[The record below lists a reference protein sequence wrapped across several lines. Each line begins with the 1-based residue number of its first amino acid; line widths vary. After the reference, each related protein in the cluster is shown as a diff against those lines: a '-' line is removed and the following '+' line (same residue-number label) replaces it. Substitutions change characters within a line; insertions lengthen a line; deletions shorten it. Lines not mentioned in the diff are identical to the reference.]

1 MDFTSINNRMI
12 LFGKIRNK
20 RIRSPTI
27 ILRASLQLKYTRKS
41 KVQEANH

>member
-1 MDFTSINNRMI
+1 MDFISINNRMI

-20 RIRSPTI
+20 RIRSAT
-27 ILRASLQLKYTRKS
+27 ILRASLQWKYTRKS